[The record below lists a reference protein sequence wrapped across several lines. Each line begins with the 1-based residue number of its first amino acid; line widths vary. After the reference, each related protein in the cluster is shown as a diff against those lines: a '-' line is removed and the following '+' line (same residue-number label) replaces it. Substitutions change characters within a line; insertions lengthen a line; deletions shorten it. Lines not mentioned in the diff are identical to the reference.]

1 MSLTLTHP
9 PAHTS
14 PCPSSLLDDRTL
26 EFATALAPAP
36 AGVPGAALEAVAD
49 PATITESDEE
59 RGTSYARCSD
69 GNGTLAH
76 LFFSDDDHELARAK
90 AICRPCGL
98 KDTCLSGALERHE
111 PYGVW
116 GGMLVLEGVAVE
128 VKRKRGR
135 PPKHPKPVLVVDEV
149 PIPDHLVA

>member
-1 MSLTLTHP
+1 MDLTLT
-9 PAHTS
+9 PADAQLFDVEPDFDLAVDMDLVLGGTS
-14 PCPSSLLDDRTL
+14 LVTTTL
-26 EFATALAPAP
+26 
-36 AGVPGAALEAVAD
+36 VPLPDA
-49 PATITESDEE
+49 DEE
-59 RGTSYARCSD
+59 DAGTSYARCSD
-69 GNGTLAH
+69 GYGTLSH

-98 KDTCLSGALERHE
+98 KATCLAGAIEREE
-111 PYGVW
+111 PYGIW
-116 GGMLVLEGVAVE
+116 GGMLVLDGVAVE